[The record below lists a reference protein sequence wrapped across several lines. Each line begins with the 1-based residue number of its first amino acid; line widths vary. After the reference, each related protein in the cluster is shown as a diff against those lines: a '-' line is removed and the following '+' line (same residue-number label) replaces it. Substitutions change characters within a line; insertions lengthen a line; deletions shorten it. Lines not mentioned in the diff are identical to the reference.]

1 MPINPSTACMRSLWS
16 WFWSQAATGL
26 FPLTHV
32 ACSNPNLQMI
42 RFRSRSIHFP
52 IPHEYS
58 KGVKQLYSMET
69 TCRILYSNSY
79 EYLKKKLYSKEVVAS
94 IHRRARTQLAAGPTF
109 ITIGPYSIFLVR
121 QLDGTGHWIL
131 PLRVNFLLHSGY
143 NGTFENIHI
152 WGF

>member
-79 EYLKKKLYSKEVVAS
+79 EYLKKIIQQRSCGINTQACTHTIS
-94 IHRRARTQLAAGPTF
+94 SRTY
-109 ITIGPYSIFLVR
+109 IYNN
-121 QLDGTGHWIL
+121 W
-131 PLRVNFLLHSGY
+131 PLLNFFSSSAWW
-143 NGTFENIHI
+143 NGTLNTSVKSKFSTAIRI
-152 WGF
+152 